1 MLSGV
6 CAPDSFFKKYD
17 GYSFIL
23 KARPVLAE
31 YMKKI
36 AIQGVKGCFHEQAAR
51 LFYKEHGHIVPDIV
65 ECLTFDG
72 LYRSMNDGVAD
83 AAVMAIENTVS
94 GGLLPNFELL
104 RKYDRKIRGEV
115 FLRIQQNLMALPGQ
129 SIEDLKEVRTHYMA
143 INQTREFFKDY
154 PWIRLVESED
164 TAKSAAEVASEGLV
178 GVGAVASTLAADL
191 YGLEI
196 LAESIETYK
205 QNFTRFLVFD
215 DALEVDRTRVNKSS
229 MCFTLPH
236 TPGSL
241 AHVLTILSF
250 YGMNLTRIQSL
261 PIPGQEW
268 QYFFYVDIRFDDYVR
283 YEQALAAVR
292 PLMEDLNILGE
303 YVSAI

>member
-1 MLSGV
+1 MN
-6 CAPDSFFKKYD
+6 
-17 GYSFIL
+17 
-23 KARPVLAE
+23 
-31 YMKKI
+31 KKI

-51 LFYKEHGHIVPDIV
+51 LFYEEHGHIVPEIV
-65 ECLTFDG
+65 ECLTFNG
-72 LYRSMNDGVAD
+72 LYRSMSEGVAD

-104 RKYDRKIRGEV
+104 RKYDRKIKGEV

-129 SIEDLKEVRTHYMA
+129 TMEDIKEVRTHYMA

-164 TAKSAAEVASEGLV
+164 TAKSAADVAEGQLK
-178 GVGAVASTLAADL
+178 GVGAVASTLAAEL

-205 QNFTRFLVFD
+205 QNYTRFLVLD
-215 DALEVDRTRVNKSS
+215 DELKVNKAAINKSS

-268 QYFFYVDIRFDDYVR
+268 QYFFYVDIKFDDYVR

>member
-1 MLSGV
+1 MDRKV
-6 CAPDSFFKKYD
+6 
-17 GYSFIL
+17 
-23 KARPVLAE
+23 
-31 YMKKI
+31 

-51 LFYKEHGHIVPDIV
+51 QFYEEHARLVPGIV
-65 ECLTFDG
+65 ECATFDG
-72 LYRSMNDGVAD
+72 LYRSMDLGDAD

-104 RKYDRKIRGEV
+104 RKYDRKIKGEV

-129 SIEDLKEVRTHYMA
+129 TIEDIKEVRTHYMA
-143 INQTREFFKDY
+143 INQTREFFKKY

-164 TAKSAAEVASEGLV
+164 TAKSAAEVAQLGLK
-178 GVGAVASTLAADL
+178 GVGAVASVLAAEL

-205 QNFTRFLVFD
+205 QNFTRFLIFD
-215 DALEVDRTRVNKSS
+215 DSLAVDQAKVNKAS
-229 MCFTLPH
+229 MCFTLSH

-268 QYFFYVDIRFDDYVR
+268 QYFFYVDIKFDDHLR

-303 YVSAI
+303 YIAAI

>member
-1 MLSGV
+1 MLSGLLRTV
-6 CAPDSFFKKYD
+6 
-17 GYSFIL
+17 FIFDMN
-23 KARPVLAE
+23 KR
-31 YMKKI
+31 I

-51 LFYKEHGHIVPDIV
+51 MFYDEHGHIVPDIV
-65 ECLTFDG
+65 ECLTFDD
-72 LYRSMNDGVAD
+72 LYINMDASRAD

-104 RKYDRKIRGEV
+104 RKYDRKIKGEV

-129 SIEDLKEVRTHYMA
+129 RIEDIKEVRTHYMA

-164 TAKSAAEVASEGLV
+164 TAKSAADVATEGLM
-178 GVGAVASTLAADL
+178 GVGAVASSLAAEL
-191 YGLEI
+191 YGLEM

-205 QNFTRFLVFD
+205 QNFTRFLILD
-215 DALEVDRTRVNKSS
+215 DSLEVDKEKVNKAT

-268 QYFFYVDIRFDDYVR
+268 QYFFYVDIKFDDYVR
-283 YEQALAAVR
+283 YGQALAAVR

-303 YVSAI
+303 YIAAI

>member
-1 MLSGV
+1 M
-6 CAPDSFFKKYD
+6 D
-17 GYSFIL
+17 
-23 KARPVLAE
+23 R
-31 YMKKI
+31 KI

-51 LFYKEHGHIVPDIV
+51 LFYEEHGHIVPEIV
-65 ECLTFDG
+65 ECSTFDG
-72 LYRSMNDGVAD
+72 LYKSMDEGMAD

-104 RKYDRKIRGEV
+104 RKYDRKIKGEV

-129 SIEDLKEVRTHYMA
+129 RIEDIKEVRTHYMA
-143 INQTREFFKDY
+143 INQTRQFFKDY

-164 TAKSAAEVASEGLV
+164 TAKSAADVAREGLK
-178 GVGAVASTLAADL
+178 GVGAVASLLAADL
-191 YGLEI
+191 YGLEVM
-196 LAESIETYK
+196 AESIETYK
-205 QNFTRFLVFD
+205 QNFTRFLVLD
-215 DALEVDRTRVNKSS
+215 DSIEVEKDKVNKAS

-268 QYFFYVDIRFDDYVR
+268 QYFFYVDIKFDDYVR
-283 YEQALAAVR
+283 YEQAVAAVR
-292 PLMEDLNILGE
+292 PLMEDLNVLGE
-303 YVSAI
+303 YVAAI